1 MNNRDL
7 NDFQLSSKNFS
18 CFYGTNCN
26 IPLHQNNNEKYNESN
41 PKFYKNYINNNI
53 NNLNPIH
60 NNQIFNLNIEPGT
73 AMRNVINQKYEDDPF
88 KKRIHYLRNN
98 NYNINN
104 EFIIAKNNT
113 MTYSNTS
120 LRNHLC
126 TNSNVESNN
135 FKKFNDIMTN
145 KNIKNNNI
153 YNLTYNN
160 SETDLKDNKLNPNQ
174 ILFRKN
180 MESLKYLNSIEK
192 EDNISPIRI
201 SNNNMKNIITNSN
214 RNNSNNRNNKI
225 SNYLQDNDSTNLNSP
240 LSDEN
245 INLENNQSQSYIK
258 NDNSMSTPNTK
269 IELKKNKNPLIK
281 KNSYTSNNSK
291 KNKSSKKSSNKNILN
306 KQISQFPIKGNSNGN
321 SKHII
326 KNIINPNKNLSKI
339 NYKNLKKEERK
350 NDKATIQS
358 DMLNLDIKNSL
369 EKEYIQYK
377 NNLNKNDHVNKKDK
391 IKEQFYDKNQIP
403 KYKYIS
409 SLDELSKYS
418 PEEQIKR
425 LFHQNL
431 KLNQELN
438 DLRKENNILKDEIKN
453 KNNDNI
459 KSPKNEE
466 DKFKNYILNE
476 NEKLNKINRINEKI
490 LDGLIDKINEI
501 IKKQNIS
508 NAENEDS
515 NLISYNQL
523 FEEPDNTKIILDK
536 ILSLNKKKKILKN
549 KQINSKKLSN
559 NKSNELTS
567 FKNLQLINN
576 FTDENYNENNNY
588 NVKYYNTN
596 YNIENQSNNIPE
608 TKYKNKIYHKK
619 SNSTNSNELINTQ
632 EYSDN
637 NTQFYDYYN
646 DTKKERVKNCYGCLY
661 GNNHYTK
668 GYSPLICS
676 PNRNKIQKEEE
687 ENSN

>member
-1 MNNRDL
+1 M
-7 NDFQLSSKNFS
+7 
-18 CFYGTNCN
+18 
-26 IPLHQNNNEKYNESN
+26 
-41 PKFYKNYINNNI
+41 
-53 NNLNPIH
+53 
-60 NNQIFNLNIEPGT
+60 
-73 AMRNVINQKYEDDPF
+73 
-88 KKRIHYLRNN
+88 
-98 NYNINN
+98 
-104 EFIIAKNNT
+104 
-113 MTYSNTS
+113 
-120 LRNHLC
+120 
-126 TNSNVESNN
+126 
-135 FKKFNDIMTN
+135 
-145 KNIKNNNI
+145 
-153 YNLTYNN
+153 
-160 SETDLKDNKLNPNQ
+160 
-174 ILFRKN
+174 
-180 MESLKYLNSIEK
+180 
-192 EDNISPIRI
+192 
-201 SNNNMKNIITNSN
+201 
-214 RNNSNNRNNKI
+214 
-225 SNYLQDNDSTNLNSP
+225 
-240 LSDEN
+240 
-245 INLENNQSQSYIK
+245 
-258 NDNSMSTPNTK
+258 
-269 IELKKNKNPLIK
+269 
-281 KNSYTSNNSK
+281 
-291 KNKSSKKSSNKNILN
+291 
-306 KQISQFPIKGNSNGN
+306 
-321 SKHII
+321 
-326 KNIINPNKNLSKI
+326 
-339 NYKNLKKEERK
+339 
-350 NDKATIQS
+350 
-358 DMLNLDIKNSL
+358 
-369 EKEYIQYK
+369 
-377 NNLNKNDHVNKKDK
+377 
-391 IKEQFYDKNQIP
+391 
-403 KYKYIS
+403 
-409 SLDELSKYS
+409 
-418 PEEQIKR
+418 
-425 LFHQNL
+425 
-431 KLNQELN
+431 NQELN

-536 ILSLNKKKKILKN
+536 TLSLNKKKKILKN

-559 NKSNELTS
+559 NKSNELNS

-576 FTDENYNENNNY
+576 FTDENNNENNNY

-668 GYSPLICS
+668 CYSPLICS